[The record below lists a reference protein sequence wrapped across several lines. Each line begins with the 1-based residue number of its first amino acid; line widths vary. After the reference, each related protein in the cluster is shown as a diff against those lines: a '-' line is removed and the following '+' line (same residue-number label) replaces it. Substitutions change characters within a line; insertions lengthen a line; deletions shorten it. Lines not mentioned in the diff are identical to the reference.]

1 MRLRLPLLLLLL
13 AVAALVSTWEPPGQ
27 APGKAPEAPG
37 APATASQPGLPPE
50 AVDTLQLI
58 QRGGPFPHRQDGT
71 VFQNREGLLPQ
82 RPRGY
87 YREYTVRTPGLSHR
101 GARRIVTGG
110 NPPEVYY
117 YTEDHYRSFRR
128 LEVAP

>member
-13 AVAALVSTWEPPGQ
+13 AVAALVGTWEPAGQAPGQ
-27 APGKAPEAPG
+27 APDAPG
-37 APATASQPGLPPE
+37 AAVTATQPGLPPE
-50 AVDTLQLI
+50 AVATLQLI

-71 VFQNREGLLPQ
+71 TFQNREGLLPQ

>member
-1 MRLRLPLLLLLL
+1 MRLRLPLLLLLI
-13 AVAALVSTWEPPGQ
+13 AVAALVGTWEPPGQ
-27 APGKAPEAPG
+27 ATDTPG
-37 APATASQPGLPPE
+37 APATATQPGLPPE
-50 AVDTLQLI
+50 AVATLQLI
-58 QRGGPFPHRQDGT
+58 QQGGPFPHRQDGT

-82 RPRGY
+82 RARGY

-128 LEVAP
+128 LELAP

>member
-13 AVAALVSTWEPPGQ
+13 AVAVLVSTWQP
-27 APGKAPEAPG
+27 APQDAPDASAAPG
-37 APATASQPGLPPE
+37 AAVPAGLPPE
-50 AVDTLQLI
+50 AIATLELI
-58 QRGGPFPHRQDGT
+58 ERGGPFPHRQDGT

-128 LEVAP
+128 LETGP

>member
-1 MRLRLPLLLLLL
+1 MRLRLPLLLLLI
-13 AVAALVSTWEPPGQ
+13 AVAALVGTWEPPGQ
-27 APGKAPEAPG
+27 APDTPG
-37 APATASQPGLPPE
+37 APATATQPGLPPE
-50 AVDTLQLI
+50 AVATLQLI
-58 QRGGPFPHRQDGT
+58 QQGGPFPHRQDGT

-82 RPRGY
+82 RARGY

-117 YTEDHYRSFRR
+117 YTEDHYRSFRQ
-128 LEVAP
+128 LELSP